1 MTYTILG
8 RCPRTARL
16 GIGVATYSLGVG
28 GYCPVVKQGLAA
40 LSSQAFAN
48 PGLRGPAVELL
59 ERGVSPEAVFDE
71 LRRIDEFFDYR
82 QFGIVTQGG
91 HAACHTGDR
100 TRAWAGHTVGDGFV
114 AMGNVL
120 EGKHV
125 VEAIAGSFE
134 STKSEELEERLLQAI
149 EAGCAAGG
157 QGQLNERSAA
167 LIDRDVAADQDQLG
181 GAHRDANGRI
191 GAGHRPAGGRARRS
205 GSGAAASMGSLQAL
219 SAVLR
224 PAFGQTGQDARAA
237 GLENVT
243 LR

>member
-167 LIDRDVAADQDQLG
+167 LIVTRTDASGLDIDLRVDAHDAAVPELRRVWEAYKPYLPYYDLRSARPDKTPAQQDWK
-181 GAHRDANGRI
+181 
-191 GAGHRPAGGRARRS
+191 
-205 GSGAAASMGSLQAL
+205 
-219 SAVLR
+219 
-224 PAFGQTGQDARAA
+224 T
-237 GLENVT
+237 
-243 LR
+243 